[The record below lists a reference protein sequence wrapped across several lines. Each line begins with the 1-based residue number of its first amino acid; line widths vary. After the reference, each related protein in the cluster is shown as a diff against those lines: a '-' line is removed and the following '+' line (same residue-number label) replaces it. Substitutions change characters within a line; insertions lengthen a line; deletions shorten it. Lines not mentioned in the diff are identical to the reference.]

1 MGVVREAAMSDTQR
15 DAREPPPASVHDAE
29 LEALLAKIA
38 AHDRTAFELFYRR
51 METHVYNLALQIA
64 GRRADAEEAVQDALL
79 QVWVKAPEY
88 RTGNASGWILR
99 IVARAALRKLR
110 TRGKHGRLDRKAAEA
125 RPLVAAPETET
136 KDRDACLAS
145 LRENLGA
152 LDDEH
157 RSVVAL
163 YYGASMS
170 QGEIATLLETTQQT
184 ISNRLK
190 ESLELLRRRLREA
203 GFAPTAAALPL
214 LPEPC
219 ALLDDC
225 YMQGPVPEGMAAKV
239 FEGLA
244 RGAGQAGRESARAAA
259 VHKTGWGLWA
269 LLAALCA
276 GAVGWYA
283 WPKQGAQSVSE
294 PAKAQPDP
302 PVEAAPERPQE
313 WHWAFGSGPETKGLR
328 VLDGAWRWQDGIQ
341 GEAAMVADGGCTIL
355 LPIEPQPGDIY
366 DVEIAWYFQSPKKPM
381 SGACG
386 WFDKQGHSVP
396 RLTWNKHISFPVR
409 EKGWHRQ
416 RYYFDVDADTVVST
430 LNDKLFIVGEFDP
443 HPQAKH
449 LGLRFEVMYVY
460 SIRVRRITND
470 QIPEALRDREALKKQ
485 LGGQSIYR
493 IPPKD

>member
-1 MGVVREAAMSDTQR
+1 MSVGTGAAMSDTQR
-15 DAREPPPASVHDAE
+15 DAREAPPALDAE
-29 LEALLAKIA
+29 LEALLAKVA
-38 AHDRTAFELFYRR
+38 ARDRAAFERLYRR
-51 METHVYNLALQIA
+51 METHVFNLALQIA

-79 QVWVKAPEY
+79 QVWTKAPEY
-88 RTGNASGWILR
+88 RPGNASGWILR
-99 IVARAALRKLR
+99 IVARSALRKLR
-110 TRGKHGRLDRKAAEA
+110 ARGKHGRLDRQAAEA
-125 RPLVAAPETET
+125 RPLAVAPETDAQ
-136 KDRDACLAS
+136 DRDACLAS
-145 LRENLGA
+145 LREHLGA

-170 QGEIATLLETTQQT
+170 QGEIAALFETTQQT

-203 GFAPTAAALPL
+203 GFAPLAAALPL
-214 LPEPC
+214 LPGPC

-225 YMQGPVPEGMAAKV
+225 YCQGPAPEGMAAKV

-259 VHKTGWGLWA
+259 AHKAGWGLWA

-276 GAVGWYA
+276 GAGGWYA
-283 WPKQGAQSVSE
+283 WPQPKTQSVSE
-294 PAKAQPDP
+294 PAKAP
-302 PVEAAPERPQE
+302 PVNAAPELPQE

-341 GEAAMVADGGCTIL
+341 GEAGMAVDGGCTVL
-355 LPIEPQPGDIY
+355 LPIEPRPGDIY

-386 WFDKQGHSVP
+386 WFDEQGHSVP
-396 RLTWNKHISFPVR
+396 RLTWNKHISFPER

-416 RYYFDVDADTVVST
+416 RYFFDVDADTVVST

-443 HPQAKH
+443 HPNAKL
-449 LGLRFEVMYVY
+449 LGLRFEVMYVH
-460 SIRVRRITND
+460 SVRVRRITKEE
-470 QIPEALRDREALKKQ
+470 IPEALRDREALKKQ
-485 LGGQSIYR
+485 LGGTPFFR
-493 IPPKD
+493 VPPKD